1 VLLNVVI
8 RTPVRSRTPSGGG
21 SESDPEHLQGQALS
35 PIPNTLLG
43 EALSQRS
50 LPAQPYTSP
59 IPNTPLGE
67 L

>member
-1 VLLNVVI
+1 MLLSDHLQGEALSPI
-8 RTPVRSRTPSGGG
+8 L
-21 SESDPEHLQGQALS
+21 DPEHLQGEALS

-50 LPAQPYTSP
+50 LSPQPYTSP